1 MGDAG
6 RRPDS
11 KAQGQGAPPLPL
23 PQQRQGADR
32 HKIIFL
38 IYTRQTQHH
47 ATQSA
52 AGSGWRAGYGS
63 LLQLLLGA
71 VCAGHAA
78 AGSRESP
85 GSAQGSAAHTKLP
98 RNICLLKGT
107 TILRIHLL
115 GQTSPLE
122 PDPLGCISNTVQVSK
137 TPWKETSVYFLC
149 RRRTTVV
156 SHRVTVPSQ
165 GALPPSSGPD
175 LHLPWHLLSNLA
187 EGSIP
192 KHHHPKQHFSPK
204 GRLEEYLL
212 LTPPSLQPRSHT
224 APTPHCACC
233 TAAHRQGLGCG
244 YRRVAHTQHRSLLL
258 CFHPVTDLPAPEY
271 SSAKWFLHPK
281 QSAQQQPAQKSP
293 QCRATRAPLLAAGTF
308 TQP

>member
-71 VCAGHAA
+71 MCAGHAA

-98 RNICLLKGT
+98 RDICLLKGT

-122 PDPLGCISNTVQVSK
+122 PDPLGCISNTVQASK

-156 SHRVTVPSQ
+156 SHQVMVPSQ

-187 EGSIP
+187 EGSTP
-192 KHHHPKQHFSPK
+192 KHHHLKQHFSPK

-212 LTPPSLQPRSHT
+212 LTPPLPPAQVPHSPHPTLCVLYSCTRAGPGLWVQEGGTHT
-224 APTPHCACC
+224 A
-233 TAAHRQGLGCG
+233 
-244 YRRVAHTQHRSLLL
+244 LLPFTL
-258 CFHPVTDLPAPEY
+258 FHPVTDLPAPEY